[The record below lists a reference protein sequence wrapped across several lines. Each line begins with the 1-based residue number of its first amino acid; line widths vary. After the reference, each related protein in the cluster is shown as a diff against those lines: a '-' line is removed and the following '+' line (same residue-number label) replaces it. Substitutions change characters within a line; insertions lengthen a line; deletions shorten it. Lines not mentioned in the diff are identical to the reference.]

1 MNGIP
6 ELAAKHAVY
15 NAGSSV
21 DDAAMWFY
29 GNIENPIC
37 ETPLLVPN
45 PRKGAGGQVDAA
57 AAGKGGFVAD
67 PESLMMIV
75 SMGFTE

>member
-21 DDAAMWFY
+21 DD
-29 GNIENPIC
+29 GND
-37 ETPLLVPN
+37 
-45 PRKGAGGQVDAA
+45 AGDEKIDRAQDDHSGVTKIQHRQREALQC
-57 AAGKGGFVAD
+57 
-67 PESLMMIV
+67 PQ
-75 SMGFTE
+75 